1 MRIVGSSGSA
11 AFALVMIV
19 GCTSVGPFRSSQQT
33 ASTPCEVAS
42 PVHHDLLIL
51 FTDDAIARHGVDVL
65 RANSLASVDWTN
77 QAYRNSCVRLRVRV
91 IGTLRSP
98 MQESGTGIVDTQLA
112 LRTNAGVA
120 ALRALYYA
128 DLVLLVSEDR
138 GDGWTGV
145 GSFFYT
151 HRHGVLKAVDSFA
164 VVKAPALTGLT
175 VAHELGHMQGLDH
188 NRENASEPV
197 PGKFHYGFRVCAGD
211 GFRDIMS
218 FGCPKGARVPIIQQY
233 SNPRLTYNGYKTGVD
248 PAEDPANAA
257 DAARGLND
265 MAVFIAS
272 FREPPVAAGAVR
284 GGPEGVCGG
293 LKTGH
298 QIAST
303 ETLGTNDAE
312 EQRRECLDPPGS
324 RPDQ

>member
-1 MRIVGSSGSA
+1 MRIVGRSGSA
-11 AFALVMIV
+11 AFALVMIA
-19 GCTSVGPFRSSQQT
+19 GCTSVGPLRSSQQT
-33 ASTPCEVAS
+33 GSTPCEVVP

-51 FTDDAIARHGVDVL
+51 FTDDAIARHGMDVL
-65 RANSLASVDWTN
+65 RANSIESINWTN
-77 QAYRNSCVRLRVRV
+77 QAYRNSCVSLRVRV

-98 MQESGTGIVDTQLA
+98 MQESGTGIIDTQLA
-112 LRTNAGVA
+112 LRTNARVA
-120 ALRALYYA
+120 ALRDEYYA

-188 NRENASEPV
+188 DRENASAPL
-197 PGKFHYGFRVCAGD
+197 PGNFHYGFRVCADD

-218 FGCPKGARVPIIQQY
+218 MGCPNDASVPAIQQY

-257 DAARGLND
+257 DAARGLDD
-265 MAVFIAS
+265 MAVFIAM
-272 FREPPVAAGAVR
+272 FREPPVAATDVR
-284 GGPEGVCGG
+284 G
-293 LKTGH
+293 
-298 QIAST
+298 I
-303 ETLGTNDAE
+303 NDAE
-312 EQRRECLDPPGS
+312 GQGTDHLAQPVSPPD
-324 RPDQ
+324 R